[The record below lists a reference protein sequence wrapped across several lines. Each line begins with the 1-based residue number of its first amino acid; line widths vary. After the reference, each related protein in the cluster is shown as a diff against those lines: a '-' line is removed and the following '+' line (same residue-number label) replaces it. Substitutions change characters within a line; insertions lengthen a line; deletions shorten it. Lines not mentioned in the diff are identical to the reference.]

1 MIILIILMISIFII
15 PIIASF
21 IYWIIILKKRY
32 RFIDFSNCNLINNSK
47 DNEELIK
54 VLTSISQTVTNNVN
68 AWLYLVWINKS
79 LIFVLDIWCA
89 CYSLMSLF
97 VLYNVKENAMLYL
110 LISICA
116 IVSLI
121 SSILS
126 LCLSPQEKYNSAIIA
141 WHKAS
146 EFTGN
151 YQMRICELLK
161 SKEFD
166 KIIEATK
173 EYQNSVN
180 EISNGT
186 II

>member
-1 MIILIILMISIFII
+1 MDILKILMFSIFII
-15 PIIASF
+15 
-21 IYWIIILKKRY
+21 
-32 RFIDFSNCNLINNSK
+32 
-47 DNEELIK
+47 
-54 VLTSISQTVTNNVN
+54 
-68 AWLYLVWINKS
+68 
-79 LIFVLDIWCA
+79 
-89 CYSLMSLF
+89 
-97 VLYNVKENAMLYL
+97 
-110 LISICA
+110 
-116 IVSLI
+116 SLI

-146 EFTGN
+146 ELTGN
-151 YQMRICELLK
+151 YQMHICELLK
-161 SKEFD
+161 SEEFD